1 MATPQSESG
10 SIQKIYTLT
19 VYVAAAGTPLLDRE
33 GNAIG
38 SSRVGHV
45 YYSINDGQNER
56 GYGFSPIESG
66 MAGPGHVVRDEFEV
80 YKAPAYSRTM
90 EINEAQYSAL
100 KDYGEKGLER
110 NQQHFNLQYNGATN
124 SCIDFTWGG
133 LRHAGIHA
141 RITLQPRE
149 DFDTPITFE
158 NRGYEGALKPLNNI
172 RDFKSIPDPVPG
184 SPYNREQTNDL
195 PDRKWWQH
203 LISEGDSQRAPSSN
217 DVQHAAASVNDRNGP
232 FADPILNQLH
242 AAIQRRD
249 SVALDEIGRDFNRS
263 EEGMRL
269 VEQGEKLYAAQQ
281 ADAQQAQ
288 QQRQHQDTVVIRM

>member
-33 GNAIG
+33 GDAIG

-100 KDYGEKGLER
+100 KDYGEKDWKGIS
-110 NQQHFNLQYNGATN
+110 NTSIFNTTAL
-124 SCIDFTWGG
+124 
-133 LRHAGIHA
+133 
-141 RITLQPRE
+141 
-149 DFDTPITFE
+149 PIVAST
-158 NRGYEGALKPLNNI
+158 
-172 RDFKSIPDPVPG
+172 SPG
-184 SPYNREQTNDL
+184 V
-195 PDRKWWQH
+195 
-203 LISEGDSQRAPSSN
+203 G
-217 DVQHAAASVNDRNGP
+217 
-232 FADPILNQLH
+232 
-242 AAIQRRD
+242 
-249 SVALDEIGRDFNRS
+249 
-263 EEGMRL
+263 
-269 VEQGEKLYAAQQ
+269 
-281 ADAQQAQ
+281 
-288 QQRQHQDTVVIRM
+288 